1 MKPNPYINI
10 SETELIK
17 NIIPSLPLAKN
28 QNLSSPICGIIISH
42 LLSNNAD
49 NIFLQVLIL
58 TLRTSYKHVL
68 LPFVKSSKHMIPSL
82 EN

>member
-17 NIIPSLPLAKN
+17 KYNSFSAPCEESKSILTYLWN
-28 QNLSSPICGIIISH
+28 NISH